1 MAGDKIKTELFSIFS
16 IGENIAL
23 SNPKKEVLRKHF
35 ANRRQWVVPA
45 VATVGRVKI
54 ISPGR
59 FPATRE
65 NGHRGTNGAN
75 AISGIWHHFEFHS
88 VAPRS

>member
-1 MAGDKIKTELFSIFS
+1 MAGDKIKTKLFSIFS

-35 ANRRQWVVPA
+35 ADRRQWVVP
-45 VATVGRVKI
+45 ATVGRVKI

-75 AISGIWHHFEFHS
+75 AISGIWQRRAFGFHC
-88 VAPRS
+88 VAT

>member
-1 MAGDKIKTELFSIFS
+1 MPIEDNAMGGPGSGDT
-16 IGENIAL
+16 G
-23 SNPKKEVLRKHF
+23 PD
-35 ANRRQWVVPA
+35 
-45 VATVGRVKI
+45 RVKI

-75 AISGIWHHFEFHS
+75 AISGIWQRRAFGFHC
-88 VAPRS
+88 VAT